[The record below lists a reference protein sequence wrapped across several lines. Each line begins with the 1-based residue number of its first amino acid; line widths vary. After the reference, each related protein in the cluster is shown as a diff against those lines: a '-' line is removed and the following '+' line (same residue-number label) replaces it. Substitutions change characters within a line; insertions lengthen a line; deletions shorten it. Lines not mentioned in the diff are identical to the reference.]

1 MTEAKEDRRIRRTK
15 KLLKQGLAEMM
26 NEKDFKDITV
36 KDITEKA
43 DLNRGTFYLH
53 YSDTYDLLRK
63 VEDEILQ
70 DFQDMID
77 KYAQN
82 IDIENPT
89 LLPVLSPIAGY
100 VIENID
106 ICKSLF
112 NNRASSDFTEKFQQL
127 ISRNGAS
134 FINKQYP
141 GASIEN
147 YEYFFSFITCG
158 TVGIIKKWFES
169 TPMKP
174 KDEIVVMTAKII
186 RAAANSILKA

>member
-1 MTEAKEDRRIRRTK
+1 MAETKEDRRIRRTK

-26 NEKDFKDITV
+26 NEKEFKDITV
-36 KDITEKA
+36 KDITEKV

-63 VEDEILQ
+63 VEGEILQ

-82 IDIENPT
+82 IDAHNPT

-112 NNRASSDFTEKFQQL
+112 NNRASTDFSDKFQQL
-127 ISRNGAS
+127 ISKNGYS
-134 FINKQYP
+134 FVNRQYP
-141 GASIEN
+141 GASLEN
-147 YEYFFSFITCG
+147 YEYFFSFISCG
-158 TVGIIKKWFES
+158 TVGIIKKWFN
-169 TPMKP
+169 TVPLKA
-174 KDEIVVMTAKII
+174 KDDIVIMTDKII